1 MKFIIYDTLPDDAKK
16 IREEVFV
23 KEQGFQNEFDEVDE
37 KAVHIVLY
45 DENIPIAVCRIY
57 CENSA
62 YVLGRLA
69 VIKNYRGKNIG
80 SLMLEKAEKYVHE
93 KGGSEIVLH
102 AQCRAAEFYKR
113 SGFSEYGEID
123 YDEYCPHIHMRK
135 LLYN

>member
-1 MKFIIYDTLPDDAKK
+1 MKFLIYDTLPDDAKK

-23 KEQGFQNEFDEVDE
+23 KEQGFQNEFDEIDG

-45 DENIPIAVCRIY
+45 DENIPVAVCRLY
-57 CENSA
+57 RENSA

-80 SLMLEKAEKYVHE
+80 SLMLEEAEKYVRE
-93 KGGSEIVLH
+93 KGSNEIILH
-102 AQCRAAEFYKR
+102 AQCRAAEFYKK
-113 SGFSEYGEID
+113 SGFSEYGDVD

-135 LLYN
+135 LLQS